1 MKTVSI
7 GKLRQNPAP
16 AIEEVEHG
24 HAVEITRYR
33 KVIAR
38 IVPAGRAVQS
48 LSGSE
53 LMKQAQTLRRQPA
66 DPNWTTDIAAARVQ
80 DQTEWSDPWEES

>member
-7 GKLRQNPAP
+7 GQLRQNPAP

-24 HAVEITRYR
+24 HGVEITRYR

-38 IVPAGRAVQS
+38 IVPAHQKRQI
-48 LSGSE
+48 LSGSAVMDM
-53 LMKQAQTLRRQPA
+53 LKTLPTTA
-66 DPNWTTDIAAARVQ
+66 DPGWRADIADARAEDDAQ
-80 DQTEWSDPWEES
+80 WQDPWETP